1 MGDLNREHVEQILA
15 HFAAKKYSDKALREL
30 EAELHELISS
40 GEVVGDDP
48 LPFEGQPMTGGRM
61 RDEGLAPRRYSNPR
75 EGERM
80 RAAPP
85 LAADQAFARRLT
97 ERIRVLP

>member
-48 LPFEGQPMTGGRM
+48 LPFAGEPLTGGAM
-61 RDEGLAPRRYSNPR
+61 RDQALVPRRHSN
-75 EGERM
+75 ERM
-80 RAAPP
+80 RAAQP